1 VLQLI
6 RYGISTVLALAL
18 LGHAAGL
25 QPIPL
30 VERLDGIFYD
40 ARLRLTAPGKADDRV
55 VIVDID
61 EPSLADIGRWPW
73 NRKRM
78 AELVDRLVDRHG
90 VRLVAMDMVFAEPDE
105 HIELDAL
112 ALLAKTSLKGDAAYL
127 KEFARL
133 RGELDY
139 DRRFAESMRDRQVF
153 LGYFLS
159 NVAAASSG
167 VLPAPVLPG
176 GALAEGIAEVTHWT
190 QHSANLP
197 QLQRA
202 AAGSGFL
209 NPMVDLDGV
218 LRRVPLL
225 AEYRGGYYESLALA
239 VVRRLR
245 DDPPIV
251 AGFPAAG
258 AAIEWLDLPSAQGSY
273 RIPVDRNVAA
283 LVPYLGAER
292 SFRYVSASDVLM
304 GRLPVESLRDRIVL
318 VGTTA
323 AGLKDLRVTPV
334 GSAYPG
340 VEVQAN
346 LIVGLLD
353 GTLKQKPAFLVGAD
367 VLQLLLA
374 ALVMI
379 FLVPRLPPMRATLAS
394 LATLAILAW
403 VNMSLW
409 SANLVLPFAAALLLV
424 TALYTLDMSWGYFVE
439 SRDKRLMTKLFGQ
452 YVPPELVREMA
463 RNPANY
469 SLAGRSAELSV
480 MFADI
485 HAFTKMAESLGPADV
500 TRLMNEYL
508 NAMTAVIQRQRGT
521 LDKYIGDAIM
531 AFWGAPLEDPGHAR
545 HAVETA
551 LQMQAALVDLNRRF
565 AQRGWQPLKVG
576 IGINTGPMTVGDMG
590 STVRKAYTVMGDS
603 VNIASRLES
612 LTRHYGVDVIVGED
626 TRRQIDGIEF
636 RELDRVRVKG
646 RQAPVAIYEPLAAAA
661 TRIDDLSQWAEA
673 LDHFRARRWDEAQAG
688 IGALSTRDPACALY
702 ALYLDR
708 IARFRREPPAD
719 DWQGVTTFASKDG
732 REA

>member
-1 VLQLI
+1 MLQLV
-6 RYGISTVLALAL
+6 RYGISVALALAL

-25 QPIPL
+25 QPLPL

-40 ARLRLTAPGKADDRV
+40 ARLRLTAPDRADDRI

-61 EPSLADIGRWPW
+61 EAALAEIGRWPW

-78 AELVDRLVDRHG
+78 AELVDQLVDRHG

-112 ALLAKTSLKGDAAYL
+112 AQLARTSLKGDAAYL

-133 RGELDY
+133 RAELDY
-139 DRRFAESMRDRQVF
+139 DRRFAEAMRDRPVI

-159 NVAAASSG
+159 NVAAAASG
-167 VLPAPVLPG
+167 ELPAPVLPK
-176 GALAEGIAEVTHWT
+176 GALAEGVAEVTHWT

-197 QLQRA
+197 PLQRA

-225 AEYRGGYYESLALA
+225 AEYRGDYYESLALA

-245 DDPPIV
+245 DDPPVV

-258 AAIEWLDLPSAQGSY
+258 AAIEWLDLPSAEGSY

-292 SFRYVSASDVLM
+292 SFHYISAGDVLK
-304 GRLPVESLRDRIVL
+304 GRLPAGSLRDRIVL

-367 VLQLLLA
+367 MLQLFLA
-374 ALVMI
+374 ALLMI
-379 FLVPRLPPMRATLAS
+379 FLVPRLPPLRATLAS

-403 VNMSLW
+403 VNLSLW
-409 SANLVLPFAAALLLV
+409 AANLVLPFAGALILV

-439 SRDKRLMTKLFGQ
+439 SRDKRLMTRLFGQ

-463 RNPANY
+463 RNPGNY
-469 SLAGRSAELSV
+469 SLAGRSAELTV

-485 HAFTKMAESLGPADV
+485 QAFTKMAESLSPTDV
-500 TRLMNEYL
+500 ARLLNEYL

-551 LQMQAALVDLNRRF
+551 LQMQAALVGLNASF
-565 AQRGWQPLKVG
+565 AGRGWQPLKVG
-576 IGINTGPMTVGDMG
+576 IGINSGQMTVGDMG

-612 LTRHYGVDVIVGED
+612 LTRHYGVAVIVGED
-626 TRRQIDGIEF
+626 TRNQISDLAF

-646 RQAPVAIYEPLAAAA
+646 RQAPVAIFEPLAAATA
-661 TRIDDLSQWAEA
+661 RADELARWVEA

-688 IGALSTRDPACALY
+688 IEALRARDPDCVLY

-708 IARFRREPPAD
+708 IARFRCEPPAD
-719 DWQGVTTFASKDG
+719 DWQGVTNFTSKDG